1 MTVVG
6 NELICDQCSKWISLG
21 ASCLRN
27 RTRIRSHGITKGW
40 GQQGTKDLCPSV
52 VPTARMPLRPERRDT
67 SILDTAVLSHS

>member
-40 GQQGTKDLCPSV
+40 GQQGTKDLCPKCRPDSDDAV
-52 VPTARMPLRPERRDT
+52 ASRSARYVNP
-67 SILDTAVLSHS
+67 